1 MRRTLRRAGAGLL
14 MAGLALFVAAGTAGA
29 SSGGQRVM
37 TPSDN
42 NHGDI
47 WVDVAG
53 NPTPTGHP
61 ENPHL
66 TCADINVWADYMANS
81 DGAFQIFSKEPSGDN
96 GELTDQAGTWAY
108 DTEQGGNQV
117 ITVLS
122 GQALVNSADAA
133 GATKQENQGYKFKIV
148 VEQNPEKSKVFWV
161 DCDPSTPEG
170 SPTASP
176 TPTETPTA
184 TPTETPTGTPTGSA
198 QALTS
203 SPTSTPTGGT
213 KAIVNTPSTGAGPD
227 TVGPLAFL
235 GLLMM
240 IGGAVLVAIGRR
252 RDTANS

>member
-1 MRRTLRRAGAGLL
+1 MRRTIRRAGAALL
-14 MAGLALFVAAGTAGA
+14 LAGLALFVAAGSATAGSGGHQVFSVGGDNNKGDVFVSNSNESPPGNQTEPHLSCSTIYIWA
-29 SSGGQRVM
+29 DKNADSSGDYTIDSIPASGHGGQVWSGSWNY
-37 TPSDN
+37 TGSGN
-42 NHGDI
+42 KVI
-47 WVDVAG
+47 SSVDA
-53 NPTPTGHP
+53 
-61 ENPHL
+61 
-66 TCADINVWADYMANS
+66 
-81 DGAFQIFSKEPSGDN
+81 
-96 GELTDQAGTWAY
+96 
-108 DTEQGGNQV
+108 
-117 ITVLS
+117 
-122 GQALVNSADAA
+122 QALVDEAVSSDN
-133 GATKQENQGYKFKIV
+133 ATKQAQQGFHFKLNIF
-148 VEQNPEKSKVFWV
+148 QDPIKHKNFWV
-161 DCDPSTPEG
+161 NCDPSTPEG

-176 TPTETPTA
+176 SETPSETPTA

>member
-161 DCDPSTPEG
+161 DCDPSTPTA
-170 SPTASP
+170 SPTP
-176 TPTETPTA
+176 TPTETPTP
-184 TPTETPTGTPTGSA
+184 TPTVTGSA
-198 QALTS
+198 APLTS
-203 SPTSTPTGGT
+203 TPTPTGGT

-240 IGGAVLVAIGRR
+240 VGGAGTVALGRR
-252 RDTANS
+252 NESTGS